1 MLYLK
6 EVGPDTMIP
15 CFSVNLKGNQ
25 SVELCNAINTAIFK
39 SLSHT
44 SGEHTAQRIPMIV
57 TSSSLVPHED
67 SAGAKNFKKR
77 LGVSLTVSCLKESHP
92 TSIKFP
98 RILFIE
104 SSERLPYFKE
114 TLKVTPE

>member
-25 SVELCNAINTAIFK
+25 SVELCNEINTAIFK

-44 SGEHTAQRIPMIV
+44 SGEHTAHRIPLIV
-57 TSSSLVPHED
+57 TSSSLVHRD
-67 SAGAKNFKKR
+67 HSVVTKNFKKR
-77 LGVSLTVSCLKESHP
+77 LGVS
-92 TSIKFP
+92 
-98 RILFIE
+98 
-104 SSERLPYFKE
+104 
-114 TLKVTPE
+114 